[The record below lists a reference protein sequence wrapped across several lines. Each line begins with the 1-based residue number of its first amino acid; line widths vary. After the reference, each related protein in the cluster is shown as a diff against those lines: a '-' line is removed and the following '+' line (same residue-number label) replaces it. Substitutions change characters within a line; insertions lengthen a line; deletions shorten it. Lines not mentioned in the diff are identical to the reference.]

1 MKIWPRILDHFLLPC
16 SVYWIIRTD
25 LTQLKRL
32 KLNFYVGPFFE
43 TIDFA
48 AFLPIVRN
56 LPRPA
61 GLHVIKRFS
70 WQYGFWLS
78 AGNTAGSIESPTIL
92 NIQWKRT
99 EDWQRKLSL
108 HLMQYFTKKIV
119 SIKIIFKSFSFQIE
133 FEVRSP
139 RGHGAMNEAF
149 TSWWPG
155 FDSRLWQI
163 ALYIW
168 FTSLSDI
175 RWWD

>member
-1 MKIWPRILDHFLLPC
+1 MFAIKFAKLLKRKLKLSFGLSHKKLVKIGPRILDHFLLPC

-32 KLNFYVGPFFE
+32 KLNFHVVPFFE
-43 TIDFA
+43 TIDFV

-61 GLHVIKRFS
+61 GLHFIKRFS

-108 HLMQYFTKKIV
+108 HLMQYCTKKIV
-119 SIKIIFKSFSFQIE
+119 LMKIISQLFSFLIE
-133 FEVRSP
+133 C
-139 RGHGAMNEAF
+139 EA
-149 TSWWPG
+149 
-155 FDSRLWQI
+155 
-163 ALYIW
+163 
-168 FTSLSDI
+168 
-175 RWWD
+175 